1 MKNEFVS
8 YEAAVELKQ
17 LGFDEPCFGYYRLP
31 RFGYYGLPNEV
42 LCGEYE
48 MIETQINFPDIKYKE
63 APLYQQAFRFL
74 REEYGD
80 LLLPEYGRV
89 PHFTIIS
96 NLVLQDGLPIE
107 ESESICLQQMIQC
120 VKSRS
125 TNFNSIPL

>member
-17 LGFDEPCFGYYRLP
+17 LGFDEPCFGYFQENKTRVIIDNSGLITNSNFSKIFSEDRFRL
-31 RFGYYGLPNEV
+31 V
-42 LCGEYE
+42 
-48 MIETQINFPDIKYKE
+48 T
-63 APLYQQAFRFL
+63 PLYQQAFRFL

-107 ESESICLQQMIQC
+107 ESEPICLQQMIQC